1 MSKTESMEKTYA
13 ILPYRIKA
21 AFIDSVV
28 MIALMYGISELFG
41 LFEQVP
47 DIARAIAAIFIF
59 LLYDPLFTSIYGGT
73 IGHSFSGIE
82 VKQQEDITK
91 NISFPAAIA
100 RFLCKALLGWIS
112 LLTVT
117 GNEKKQALH
126 DLLVKSV
133 VLEEKKETETIV

>member
-1 MSKTESMEKTYA
+1 MEKKFA

-21 AFIDSVV
+21 AIIDSVV
-28 MIALMYGISELFG
+28 MIAFMYGISELFG
-41 LFEQVP
+41 LFDQVP
-47 DIARAIAAIFIF
+47 NVARAIAAIFIF
-59 LLYDPLFTSIYGGT
+59 LLYDPIFTSIYGGT

-82 VKQQEDITK
+82 VKRQEDYTK

-100 RFLCKALLGWIS
+100 RFLCKAFLGWIS

-133 VLEEKKETETIV
+133 VLEETQEEKTIV

>member
-1 MSKTESMEKTYA
+1 MEKTYA

-21 AFIDSVV
+21 AFIDGIVLV
-28 MIALMYGISELFG
+28 AFMYGISELFA

-47 DIARAIAAIFIF
+47 NGVRAIAAIFIF

-82 VKQQEDITK
+82 VKRQENLSK
-91 NISFPAAIA
+91 NISFLAAIA
-100 RFLCKALLGWIS
+100 RFLCKFFLGWIS
-112 LLTVT
+112 LLTVS

-133 VLEEKKETETIV
+133 VIEEVKKEK